1 MTAFGGFPPE
11 TIRFLR
17 QLSANNRKDWFDAH
31 RSDYEAFWVAPAKAF
46 VVAAGR
52 QLAELAPGIRA
63 EHEYWA
69 RSSAST
75 ATPASAATSAPTR
88 TTSTSGSG
96 RGSGAAPSAASSPA

>member
-17 QLSANNRKDWFDAH
+17 ELRANNRKEWFDAH
-31 RSDYEAFWVAPAKAF
+31 RADYEAHWVAPAKAF
-46 VVAAGR
+46 VVGAGQ
-52 QLAELAPGIRA
+52 QLAELAPGSGPSLGC
-63 EHEYWA
+63 WA

-75 ATPASAATSAPTR
+75 ATPASAVTPVPTR

-96 RGSGAAPSAASSPA
+96 RAIDAGLLAASSPG